1 MRFGKDVKRMGA
13 DGSLIFD
20 TKIDTSGFSAGA
32 GKLGSIAQTAIGTL
46 SGLILKDGVDA
57 LVGFGQA
64 ALDSVASLEQNVGG
78 VETLFKNSADA
89 VIANANRAFETAGMS
104 ANQYMSTVTSFAA
117 SLMQSLGNDTEQAT
131 RYADMAITD
140 MSDNANK
147 MGTSMELIQNA
158 YQGFAKQ
165 NYTMLDNLKL
175 GYGGTKSEMERL
187 LKTAGEIKAA
197 QGEYTEY
204 SIDSY
209 ADIVEAIHVVQEE
222 MGITGTTALEAATT
236 IEGSMN
242 SAKAAWDNF
251 LSGSGTAEEFAASFA
266 VAAENILSA
275 LIKIGSR
282 MSEAAPKIV
291 TELVKSLSESVSNHR
306 QEIAEN
312 GRKVVNDLLDG
323 ISEHAPE
330 VVSNGMQLITS
341 WLESMRERLPDI
353 ASSAFEFAGTLVVG
367 ISQSLAENGPA
378 LVDAGGALIQD
389 LLVGLAENAPQII
402 EQGLALTDSWVSSI
416 LQGLPGALDAGTSI
430 IQTLLLG
437 LIDNAPQI
445 ISQALTMI
453 FGWVSMILSMLP
465 SILQS
470 GVSMIL
476 SLLDGLIANA
486 PQIITQAAT
495 MLIEYA
501 ATIGAHLPE
510 ILEKGIEIIGN
521 LLAGIIEKV
530 PDLIGAIPG
539 IIADVGAEFLNKDWA
554 GIGWNIIQGIA
565 SGVASAAGDLVDAAA
580 AAVDDALN
588 WVKSKLGIASP
599 SKVFRDEVGR
609 YMAEGIGVGFEE
621 NMPVKQMEGQLNN
634 AMKTLQKT
642 SISATANIPA
652 TTNNLIKNVTNNY
665 LGDYGGIDYDAIE
678 KAQERAMNR
687 ANDRPIYLSD
697 RDIRRAME
705 DEGWVLSGD

>member
-1 MRFGKDVKRMGA
+1 MGA

-89 VIANANRAFETAGMS
+89 VIANANRAFQTAGMS

-147 MGTSMELIQNA
+147 MGTSIELIQNA

-187 LKTAGEIKAA
+187 LKTASEIKAA

-251 LSGSGTAEEFAASFA
+251 LSGSGSAEEFAESFA

-282 MSEAAPKIV
+282 MSEAAPKVV

-330 VVSNGMQLITS
+330 VASNGMQLITS

-389 LLVGLAENAPQII
+389 LLLGLAENVPQII
-402 EQGLALTDSWVSSI
+402 EQGLVLTDSWVSSI
-416 LQGLPGALDAGTSI
+416 LQGLPGVLSAGTSI

-437 LIDNAPQI
+437 LINDAPQI

-565 SGVASAAGDLVDAAA
+565 SGVSSAAGNLVDAAA

-621 NMPVKQMEGQLNN
+621 NMPVEKMEGQLNN
-634 AMKTLQKT
+634 AMKALQKT

>member
-1 MRFGKDVKRMGA
+1 MGA

-32 GKLGSIAQTAIGTL
+32 SKLGSIAQTAIGTL

-89 VIANANRAFETAGMS
+89 VIANANRAFQTAGMS

-187 LKTAGEIKAA
+187 LKTASEIKSA

-251 LSGSGTAEEFAASFA
+251 LSGSGSAEEFAESFA

-282 MSEAAPKIV
+282 MSEAAPKVV

-323 ISEHAPE
+323 ISEHTPE

-341 WLESMRERLPDI
+341 WLGSMRERLPDI
-353 ASSAFEFAGTLVVG
+353 TSSAFEFAGTLVTG

-389 LLVGLAENAPQII
+389 LLVGLAENVPQII
-402 EQGLALTDSWVSSI
+402 DQGLSLIDSWVSSI

-437 LIDNAPQI
+437 LINNAPQI

-453 FGWVSMILSMLP
+453 FGWVSTILSMLP

-470 GVSMIL
+470 GVNMIL

-634 AMKTLQKT
+634 AMKALQKT

-705 DEGWVLSGD
+705 DEGWGLSGD

>member
-1 MRFGKDVKRMGA
+1 MGA

-187 LKTAGEIKAA
+187 LKTASEIKAA

-251 LSGSGTAEEFAASFA
+251 LSGSGSAEEFAESFA

-282 MSEAAPKIV
+282 MSEAAPKVV

-323 ISEHAPE
+323 ISENAPE

-353 ASSAFEFAGTLVVG
+353 TSSAFEFAGTLVAG

-378 LVDAGGALIQD
+378 LIDAGGALIQD

-402 EQGLALTDSWVSSI
+402 LQGLALINSWVSSI

-437 LIDNAPQI
+437 LINNAPQI

-453 FGWVSMILSMLP
+453 FGWVSTILSMLP

-565 SGVASAAGDLVDAAA
+565 SGVSSAAGNLVDAAA

-621 NMPVKQMEGQLNN
+621 NMPVEKMEGQLNN
-634 AMKTLQKT
+634 AMKALRKT

>member
-1 MRFGKDVKRMGA
+1 MGA

-89 VIANANRAFETAGMS
+89 VIANANRAFQTAGMS

-187 LKTAGEIKAA
+187 LKTASEIKAA

-251 LSGSGTAEEFAASFA
+251 LSGSGSAEEFAESFA

-282 MSEAAPKIV
+282 MSEAAPKVV

-330 VVSNGMQLITS
+330 VASNGIQLITS

-367 ISQSLAENGPA
+367 ISQSLSENGPA
-378 LVDAGGALIQD
+378 LVNAGGALIQD
-389 LLVGLAENAPQII
+389 LLLGLAENVPQII

-416 LQGLPGALDAGTSI
+416 LQGLPGALSAGTSI

-453 FGWVSMILSMLP
+453 FGWVSTILSMLP

-470 GVSMIL
+470 GVNMIL

-521 LLAGIIEKV
+521 LLAGIIKKV

-565 SGVASAAGDLVDAAA
+565 SGVSSAAGNLVDAAA

-634 AMKTLQKT
+634 AMKALQKT

>member
-1 MRFGKDVKRMGA
+1 MGA

-20 TKIDTSGFSAGA
+20 TKIDTSGFFAGA

-89 VIANANRAFETAGMS
+89 VIANANRAFQTAGMS

-187 LKTAGEIKAA
+187 LKTASEIKSA

-251 LSGSGTAEEFAASFA
+251 SSGSGSAEEFAESFA

-282 MSEAAPKIV
+282 MSEAAPKVV

-312 GRKVVNDLLDG
+312 GKKVVNDLLDG

-353 ASSAFEFAGTLVVG
+353 TSSAFEFAGTLVAG
-367 ISQSLAENGPA
+367 LSQSLAENGPA

-389 LLVGLAENAPQII
+389 LLLGLAENVPQII

-416 LQGLPGALDAGTSI
+416 LQGLPGALSAGTSI

-437 LIDNAPQI
+437 LINNAPQI

-453 FGWVSMILSMLP
+453 FGWVSTTLSMLP

-476 SLLDGLIANA
+476 SLLDGLVANA

-554 GIGWNIIQGIA
+554 EIGLNIIQGIA
-565 SGVASAAGDLVDAAA
+565 SGVSSAARNLVDAAA

-621 NMPVKQMEGQLNN
+621 NMPVEKMEGQLNN
-634 AMKTLQKT
+634 AMKALRKT
-642 SISATANIPA
+642 SISATTNIPA

-687 ANDRPIYLSD
+687 ANERPIYLSD

>member
-1 MRFGKDVKRMGA
+1 MGA

-89 VIANANRAFETAGMS
+89 VIANANRAFQTAGMS

-187 LKTAGEIKAA
+187 LKTASEIKAA

-282 MSEAAPKIV
+282 MSEAAPKVV

-323 ISEHAPE
+323 ISENTPE
-330 VVSNGMQLITS
+330 VVSNGIQLITS

-353 ASSAFEFAGTLVVG
+353 TSSAFEFAETLVTG
-367 ISQSLAENGPA
+367 ISQSLAENGSA

-389 LLVGLAENAPQII
+389 LLVGLAENVPQII
-402 EQGLALTDSWVSSI
+402 DQGLSLIDSWVSSI

-453 FGWVSMILSMLP
+453 FGWVSTILSMLP

-521 LLAGIIEKV
+521 LLAGIIKKV

-554 GIGWNIIQGIA
+554 EIGLNIIQGIA
-565 SGVASAAGDLVDAAA
+565 SGVSSAARNLVDAAA

-621 NMPVKQMEGQLNN
+621 NMPVEKMEGQLNN
-634 AMKTLQKT
+634 AMKALRKT

>member
-1 MRFGKDVKRMGA
+1 MGA

-89 VIANANRAFETAGMS
+89 VIANANRAFQTAGMS

-187 LKTAGEIKAA
+187 LKTASEIKAA

-282 MSEAAPKIV
+282 MSEAAPKVV

-323 ISEHAPE
+323 ISENTPE

-353 ASSAFEFAGTLVVG
+353 TSSAFEFAGTLVTG

-389 LLVGLAENAPQII
+389 LLLGLAENVPQII

-453 FGWVSMILSMLP
+453 FGWVSTILSMLP

-470 GVSMIL
+470 GVNMIL
-476 SLLDGLIANA
+476 SLLDGLVANA

-530 PDLIGAIPG
+530 PDLIGAISG

-621 NMPVKQMEGQLNN
+621 NMPVEKMEGQLNN
-634 AMKTLQKT
+634 AMKALRKT
-642 SISATANIPA
+642 SISATTNIPA

-687 ANDRPIYLSD
+687 ANERPIYLSD

>member
-1 MRFGKDVKRMGA
+1 MGA

-187 LKTAGEIKAA
+187 LKTASEIKAA

-282 MSEAAPKIV
+282 MSEAAPKVV

-323 ISEHAPE
+323 ISENTPE
-330 VVSNGMQLITS
+330 VVSNGIQLITS

-353 ASSAFEFAGTLVVG
+353 TSSAFEFAETLVTG
-367 ISQSLAENGPA
+367 ISQSLAENGSA

-389 LLVGLAENAPQII
+389 LLVGLAENVPQII
-402 EQGLALTDSWVSSI
+402 DQGLSLIDSWVSSI

-453 FGWVSMILSMLP
+453 FGWVSTILSMLP

-634 AMKTLQKT
+634 AMKALQKT
-642 SISATANIPA
+642 SISATANMPA
-652 TTNNLIKNVTNNY
+652 TTNKMVKHITNNY
-665 LGDYGGIDYDAIE
+665 LGDYGGVDYDAIE
-678 KAQERAMNR
+678 KAYERAINR
-687 ANDRPIYLSD
+687 ANKRPVILD
-697 RDIRRAME
+697 GRELARI
-705 DEGWVLSGD
+705 

>member
-1 MRFGKDVKRMGA
+1 MGA

-20 TKIDTSGFSAGA
+20 TKIDTSGFSTGA
-32 GKLGSIAQTAIGTL
+32 SKLGSIAQTAIGTL

-187 LKTAGEIKAA
+187 LKTANEIKAA

-251 LSGSGTAEEFAASFA
+251 LSGSGSAEEFAESFA

-282 MSEAAPKIV
+282 MSEAAPKVV

-312 GRKVVNDLLDG
+312 GRKVVNDLLGG
-323 ISEHAPE
+323 ISEHATE
-330 VVSNGMQLITS
+330 VVSNGVQLITS

-353 ASSAFEFAGTLVVG
+353 TSSAFEFAGTLVAG
-367 ISQSLAENGPA
+367 LSQSLSENGPA

-389 LLVGLAENAPQII
+389 LLLGLAENVPQII

-416 LQGLPGALDAGTSI
+416 LQGLPGALSAGTSI

-437 LIDNAPQI
+437 LVDNAPQI

-453 FGWVSMILSMLP
+453 FGWVSTILSMLP

-476 SLLDGLIANA
+476 SLLDGLVANA

-510 ILEKGIEIIGN
+510 ILKKGIEIIGN

-565 SGVASAAGDLVDAAA
+565 SGVSSAAGNLVDAAA

-621 NMPVKQMEGQLNN
+621 NMPVEKMEGQLNN
-634 AMKTLQKT
+634 AMKALQKT
-642 SISATANIPA
+642 SISATTNIPA

-665 LGDYGGIDYDAIE
+665 LGDYGSIDYDAIE

>member
-1 MRFGKDVKRMGA
+1 MGA

-89 VIANANRAFETAGMS
+89 VIANANRAFQTAGMS

-117 SLMQSLGNDTEQAT
+117 SLMQSLGSDTEQAT

-140 MSDNANK
+140 MADNANK

-187 LKTAGEIKAA
+187 LKTASEIKSA

-251 LSGSGTAEEFAASFA
+251 LSGSGSAEEFAESFA

-282 MSEAAPKIV
+282 MSEAAPKVV

-330 VVSNGMQLITS
+330 VASNGMQLITS

-353 ASSAFEFAGTLVVG
+353 TSSAFEFAETLVTG

-389 LLVGLAENAPQII
+389 LLLGLAENVPQII

-437 LIDNAPQI
+437 LINNAPQI

-453 FGWVSMILSMLP
+453 FGWVSTILSMLP

-521 LLAGIIEKV
+521 LLAGVIEKV

-565 SGVASAAGDLVDAAA
+565 SGVSSAAGNLVDAAA

-621 NMPVKQMEGQLNN
+621 NMPVEKMEGQLNN
-634 AMKTLQKT
+634 AMKALRKT

>member
-1 MRFGKDVKRMGA
+1 MGA

-89 VIANANRAFETAGMS
+89 VIANANRAFQTAGMS

-187 LKTAGEIKAA
+187 LKTASEIKAA

-242 SAKAAWDNF
+242 SAKAALDNF

-282 MSEAAPKIV
+282 MSEAAPKVV

-323 ISEHAPE
+323 ISENTPE
-330 VVSNGMQLITS
+330 VVSNGIQLITS

-353 ASSAFEFAGTLVVG
+353 TSSAFEFAETLVTG
-367 ISQSLAENGPA
+367 ISQSLAENGSA

-389 LLVGLAENAPQII
+389 LLVGLAENVPQII
-402 EQGLALTDSWVSSI
+402 DQGLSLIDSWVSSI

-453 FGWVSMILSMLP
+453 FGWVSTILSMLP

-470 GVSMIL
+470 GVNMIL

-565 SGVASAAGDLVDAAA
+565 SGVSSAAGNLVDAAA

-621 NMPVKQMEGQLNN
+621 NMPVEKMEDQLNN
-634 AMKTLQKT
+634 AMKALRKT

-678 KAQERAMNR
+678 KAQERALNR

>member
-20 TKIDTSGFSAGA
+20 TKINTSGFSAGA

-282 MSEAAPKIV
+282 MSEAAPKVV

-453 FGWVSMILSMLP
+453 FGWVSTILSMLP

-470 GVSMIL
+470 GVNMIL

-621 NMPVKQMEGQLNN
+621 NMPVEKMEGQLNN
-634 AMKTLQKT
+634 AMKALRKT
-642 SISATANIPA
+642 SISATTNIPA

-697 RDIRRAME
+697 RDIRRAIE

>member
-1 MRFGKDVKRMGA
+1 MGA

>member
-1 MRFGKDVKRMGA
+1 MGA

-187 LKTAGEIKAA
+187 LKTASEIKAA

-251 LSGSGTAEEFAASFA
+251 LSGSGSAEEFAESFA

-282 MSEAAPKIV
+282 MSEAAPKVV

-353 ASSAFEFAGTLVVG
+353 TSSAFEFVGTLVAG

-378 LVDAGGALIQD
+378 LIDAGGALIQD

-402 EQGLALTDSWVSSI
+402 LQGLALINSWVSSI

-437 LIDNAPQI
+437 LINNAPQI

-453 FGWVSMILSMLP
+453 FGWVSTILSMLP

-470 GVSMIL
+470 GVNMIL
-476 SLLDGLIANA
+476 SLLDGLVANA

-565 SGVASAAGDLVDAAA
+565 SGVSSAAGNLVDAAA

-621 NMPVKQMEGQLNN
+621 NMPVEKMEGQLNN
-634 AMKTLQKT
+634 AMKALRKT
-642 SISATANIPA
+642 SISATTNIPA

>member
-1 MRFGKDVKRMGA
+1 MGA

-89 VIANANRAFETAGMS
+89 VIANANRAFQTAGMS

-187 LKTAGEIKAA
+187 LKTASEIKAA

-251 LSGSGTAEEFAASFA
+251 LSGSGSAEEFAESFA

-282 MSEAAPKIV
+282 MSEAAPKVV

-353 ASSAFEFAGTLVVG
+353 TSSAFEFAGTLVAG
-367 ISQSLAENGPA
+367 LSQSLAENGPA

-402 EQGLALTDSWVSSI
+402 IHGMELITSWLSAIKSKIPDVANAAI
-416 LQGLPGALDAGTSI
+416 EIML
-430 IQTLLLG
+430 TLLEG
-437 LIDNAPQI
+437 IVANAPLI
-445 ISQALTMI
+445 ISQAAEMTIEFASTIISLVGNVTHAGLEVI
-453 FGWVSMILSMLP
+453 TQFLSGILSRAGEVPME
-465 SILQS
+465 
-470 GVSMIL
+470 
-476 SLLDGLIANA
+476 
-486 PQIITQAAT
+486 AAT
-495 MLIEYA
+495 MVANFIVKIVDSFGEMFA
-501 ATIGAHLPE
+501 SGAN
-510 ILEKGIEIIGN
+510 IVVNIVSGIQSKVGNVIHQASVIISDFMAQFQN
-521 LLAGIIEKV
+521 
-530 PDLIGAIPG
+530 
-539 IIADVGAEFLNKDWA
+539 ADWIS
-554 GIGWNIIQGIA
+554 IGWNIIQGIA
-565 SGVASAAGDLVDAAA
+565 SGVSSAAGNLVNAAA

-621 NMPVKQMEGQLNN
+621 NMPVEKMEGQLNN
-634 AMKTLQKT
+634 AMKALQKT

-705 DEGWVLSGD
+705 DEGWALSGD